1 MMEET
6 IRGRLEALK
15 ADYVTAERELVA
27 LDQRSAELRQLLLR
41 MSGAIQVLE
50 ELAAAGNGLPL
61 AEATA

>member
-1 MMEET
+1 MEET

-15 ADYVTAERELVA
+15 ADYDIAERELVA
-27 LDQRSAELRQLLLR
+27 LEQRSAELRQLLLR

-50 ELAAAGNGLPL
+50 ELAAAGNGVPL

>member
-1 MMEET
+1 MEET

-15 ADYVTAERELVA
+15 ADYEGAERELVA
-27 LDQRSAELRQLLLR
+27 LEQRSAELRQLLLR

-50 ELAAAGNGLPL
+50 ELAAVGNGVPL